1 MMTFLRDRKVRDVL
15 WQAAGALALIA
26 LVWFFVRNA
35 SENMV
40 KAGIASGFQ
49 FLGRDS
55 GIEVPFNLTGYK
67 PSDTIL
73 ALLWTGIVNTLLVSA
88 VSIVVATAIGFS
100 VGLLRLSRNW
110 LLSTLAGFYIEF
122 VRNIPLLF
130 FVLFWYFGVL
140 AALPTPRDSVNFLD
154 VAFLNRRGLSI
165 PTPVDSTGFRWSLF
179 AIAILIA
186 VQWAIARWA
195 RARQARTGRDFPTWM
210 VGFALCGA
218 LPVLALVVNHL
229 AHFSGQEDFSATAV
243 RRLARR
249 LEPATIE
256 ELATVMRADADG
268 RPPLAATDVHGRI
281 DALVAKAHAL
291 ELERL
296 APRPIL
302 LGRHLIKLGLKP
314 GDTIL
319 GMDLAHGGHLTHGM
333 KINVSGKL
341 YNIAAY
347 EVDPDTYRIDMD
359 KVREQALQASDVLR
373 LVRLDDLEYDSLV
386 RDAGRIDE
394 PDRLLEAGRRIL
406 DCARRDVDE
415 QVLADP
421 VEHHPVHRRLPRG
434 DQFWG

>member
-1 MMTFLRDRKVRDVL
+1 MKLLRDRKVRDGL

-165 PTPVDSTGFRWSLF
+165 PTPVDAAGFRWALL

-218 LPVLALVVNHL
+218 LPVLALVVAGMGTAWDVPVLRGFNYRGGFVL
-229 AHFSGQEDFSATAV
+229 VPEFVALFAALSTYTAGFIAEVVRGGILSVRQGQIDA
-243 RRLARR
+243 ARA
-249 LEPATIE
+249 LG
-256 ELATVMRADADG
+256 L
-268 RPPLAATDVHGRI
+268 PPGRI
-281 DALVAKAHAL
+281 VRLVVIPQAMPVIIPPITSQYLNLIKNSSFGAAIAYPDIVAVFMGSALVATGQSIEIIAIT
-291 ELERL
+291 L
-296 APRPIL
+296 AIYL
-302 LGRHLIKLGLKP
+302 TLSLAVSLFMNWYNARH
-314 GDTIL
+314 
-319 GMDLAHGGHLTHGM
+319 
-333 KINVSGKL
+333 
-341 YNIAAY
+341 
-347 EVDPDTYRIDMD
+347 
-359 KVREQALQASDVLR
+359 R
-373 LVRLDDLEYDSLV
+373 LVTR
-386 RDAGRIDE
+386 
-394 PDRLLEAGRRIL
+394 
-406 DCARRDVDE
+406 
-415 QVLADP
+415 
-421 VEHHPVHRRLPRG
+421 
-434 DQFWG
+434 

>member
-1 MMTFLRDRKVRDVL
+1 MMKLLRDRKVRDVL

-88 VSIVVATAIGFS
+88 VSIVVATVIGFS

-165 PTPVDSTGFRWSLF
+165 PTPVDAAGFRWALL

-218 LPVLALVVNHL
+218 LPVLALVVAGMGTAWDVPVLRGFNYRGGFVL
-229 AHFSGQEDFSATAV
+229 VPEFVALFAALSTYTAGFIAEVVRGGILSVRQGQIDA
-243 RRLARR
+243 ARA
-249 LEPATIE
+249 LG
-256 ELATVMRADADG
+256 L
-268 RPPLAATDVHGRI
+268 PPGRI
-281 DALVAKAHAL
+281 V
-291 ELERL
+291 
-296 APRPIL
+296 
-302 LGRHLIKLGLKP
+302 
-314 GDTIL
+314 
-319 GMDLAHGGHLTHGM
+319 
-333 KINVSGKL
+333 
-341 YNIAAY
+341 
-347 EVDPDTYRIDMD
+347 
-359 KVREQALQASDVLR
+359 R
-373 LVRLDDLEYDSLV
+373 LVVIPQEI
-386 RDAGRIDE
+386 GR
-394 PDRLLEAGRRIL
+394 AH
-406 DCARRDVDE
+406 V
-415 QVLADP
+415 
-421 VEHHPVHRRLPRG
+421 
-434 DQFWG
+434 